1 MTLKHPFNVMRHADW
16 DAAPRMPQVVGAV
29 IAAVFPATTA
39 AAFTVAVA
47 GAAYSVSYAAIL
59 GYVAYSA
66 LTAAALRSLS
76 PKAAE
81 QRQNKGTLINARE
94 AAAPQEYVYGQV
106 RKGGNITFLEA
117 SGAENKYLHM
127 ILTLAGHEVE
137 EIGSIYINDEVV
149 SIDGSGYVTGSRWKS
164 KIRIYKHLGNQTSAT
179 DNFANVATNLSSTLH
194 SATSATS
201 TFVGEGIAYIY
212 ARFEY
217 DQDVFGGGLPT
228 ITAVVKGKKVY
239 DPRGATTAYSNNA
252 ALCIRDYLTSTYGLN
267 DSTVDDT
274 YFAAAAND
282 CDDDIALAAGGTQK
296 RYTVDGVINSSS
308 AVGVALA
315 DMLDTLNGSLFFS
328 GGAWKLKAGVY
339 EASVKSLTLDDFR
352 SAITL
357 PTRLSRRDNF
367 NRVTGKFIYGGVY
380 NASTNPN
387 AGDWI
392 ETDFPAIESSA
403 FLAEDNSIDN
413 TLDISLAMVTNGDR
427 AQRIAKQKLFRSREQ
442 MTVSAE
448 FGLSAM
454 GVEVGDIIDLTIER
468 YGWINKEFEVVS
480 WRLVIS
486 DTGGIRVAM
495 TLRETSSAAFAWDA
509 TETSIIA
516 NNTALLSYTDV
527 PALGLSVS
535 DALRVYHEKL
545 SNFVTLVS
553 TSSQPTLIDYVQV
566 EFRKSSET
574 NWRDGGYGD
583 LGTFEINDIED
594 GIYDFR
600 VRAINSFGIKG
611 AWTTR
616 SSYAVEGLS
625 QPPQDVA
632 GFSAEVNSDTVN
644 LSWTAV
650 PDLDLSYYVI
660 RHAKETSGATWS
672 GAVTYVEK
680 VARPSTEVSVPA
692 KAGTYLIK
700 AVDKTGSQSV
710 NATSVVVTDDEV
722 TPRPTVVTITE
733 SPTFAGTKTDVV
745 VQDSEL
751 RLGSITLFDDL
762 AGNFDD
768 LVGDFDAL
776 GVRYSNT
783 SGIYYFNN
791 IIDRTVAEQG
801 FITVDIK
808 TRRFDTT
815 SGLWDDL
822 AGKIDTLSGYW
833 DDLTANADFDD
844 TNIIAY
850 VSTTN
855 DDPTGSPTWS
865 DWRKVRAANIYGRA
879 LRFKVELSADAA
891 GISPAISELSA
902 TGNYQ

>member
-16 DAAPRMPQVVGAV
+16 DAAPRMPQAIGAA

-39 AAFTVAVA
+39 TAFTIAVGGVAT
-47 GAAYSVSYAAIL
+47 SISYAAIL

-66 LTAAALRSLS
+66 LTAAALRSLA
-76 PKAAE
+76 PKAVS
-81 QRQNKGTLINARE
+81 QRENKGSLINARE
-94 AAAPQEYVYGQV
+94 AASPQEYVYGQV
-106 RKGGNITFLEA
+106 RKGGVITFLEA
-117 SGAENKYLHM
+117 SGPENKYLHM
-127 ILTLAGHEVE
+127 ILALAGHEVE

-149 SIDGSGYVTGSRWKS
+149 SIDASGYVTGSRWKS
-164 KIRIYKHLGNQTSAT
+164 KVRIYKHLGNQTSAT
-179 DNFANVATNLSSTLH
+179 DNFANAATNLASTLH
-194 SATSATS
+194 ANTSAS
-201 TFVGEGIAYIY
+201 SSFVGQGIAYIY

-239 DPRGATTAYSNNA
+239 DPRTATTAYSNNA
-252 ALCIRDYLTSTYGLN
+252 ALCIRDYLTSAYGLN

-274 YFAAAAND
+274 YFSAAAND
-282 CDDDIALAAGGTQK
+282 CDDNIALAAGGTQK
-296 RYTVDGVINSSS
+296 RYTIDGVINSSS
-308 AVGVALA
+308 AIGGALA
-315 DMLDTLNGSLFFS
+315 DMVDALNGALFFS
-328 GGAWKLKAGVY
+328 GGAWKIKAGVY

-380 NASTNPN
+380 NASTNPK

-392 ETDFPAIESSA
+392 ETDFPAIESA
-403 FLAEDNSIDN
+403 TFLTEDNNIDN
-413 TLDISLAMVTNGDR
+413 TLDISLRMVTNGDR

-454 GVEVGDIIDLTIER
+454 GVEVGDIIDLTIAR
-468 YGWINKEFEVVS
+468 YGWTNKEFEVVS

-486 DTGGIRVAM
+486 DSGGVRVAM

-516 NNTALLSYTDV
+516 NNTALLNYTNV

-553 TSSQPTLIDYVQV
+553 TSSQPTFIDYVQV
-566 EFRKSSET
+566 EFKKSSET

-594 GIYDFR
+594 GTYDFR
-600 VRAINSFGIKG
+600 VRAINGFGIKG

-616 SSYAVEGLS
+616 SGYKVEGLS
-625 QPPQDVA
+625 QPPQDVS
-632 GFSAEVNSDTVN
+632 GFAAEVNGDTVN

-650 PDLDLSYYVI
+650 PDLDLSYYII
-660 RHAKETSGATWS
+660 RHAKETSNATWS

-680 VARPSTEVSVPA
+680 VARPSTDVSVPA

-700 AVDKTGSQSV
+700 AIDKTGAQST
-710 NATSVVVTDDEV
+710 NAASVVVTADEITSRV
-722 TPRPTVVTITE
+722 TVVTITE
-733 SPTFAGTKTDVV
+733 NPTFAGVKTDLV

-751 RLGSITLFDDL
+751 RLGSVTLFDGL
-762 AGNFDD
+762 SGNIDD
-768 LVGDFDAL
+768 LIGQWDAL
-776 GVRYSNT
+776 GISYSNT
-783 SGIYYFNN
+783 SGTYYFDN
-791 IIDRTVAEQG
+791 IIDRTVPEQG

-815 SGLWDDL
+815 GGLWDDL
-822 AGKIDTLSGYW
+822 AGNIDSLSGYW
-833 DDLTANADFDD
+833 DDLTGGADFND
-844 TNIIAY
+844 TNIAAY

-855 DDPTGSPTWS
+855 DDPAGSPTWTA
-865 DWRKVRAANIYGRA
+865 WRKIRAANVYGRA
-879 LRFKVELSADAA
+879 LRFKVELQSDAS

-902 TGNYQ
+902 TGNYS